1 MQAMSKAV
9 TIRVDL
15 FVRLLFL
22 VLIAFL
28 YIIPGVSFLVLL
40 FFIPIVA
47 WVLWRDSDRIKELEK
62 KLATLERNERPSS
75 S

>member
-1 MQAMSKAV
+1 MSKAV
-9 TIRVDL
+9 TIRIDL

-28 YIIPGVSFLVLL
+28 YIIPGIQFLVLL

-47 WVLWRDSDRIKELEK
+47 WILWRDSDRIKELEK
-62 KLATLERNERPSS
+62 KLAAFERSDRPGSS
-75 S
+75 